1 MKNFWDERYGE
12 ESYAYGV
19 KPNLF
24 FREELLNLEPKNLLV
39 PAEGEGRNAVFAAEN
54 GWTVTAFDYSEKAK
68 EKAIKLARN
77 RHVDINYEVVDFKN
91 FSADSESFDCIAL
104 VYVHI
109 PPDERKSVHKKM
121 VKYLKP
127 GGSLILE
134 SFSKNQIER
143 NTGGPKNID
152 MLYSENELLSDF
164 SELDIV
170 KIETLETEL
179 AEGEFHTGTASV
191 IRLIAR
197 KKV

>member
-1 MKNFWDERYGE
+1 MKTFWDKRYGE
-12 ESYAYGV
+12 DSYAYGV

-24 FREELLNLEPKNLLV
+24 FRQELLKLEPKNLLL
-39 PAEGEGRNAVFAAEN
+39 PAEGEGRNAVFAAET
-54 GWTVTAFDYSEKAK
+54 GWTVTAFDYSDKAK

-77 RHVDINYEVVDFKN
+77 RHVEINYELTDFDN
-91 FSADSESFDCIAL
+91 FKANSESFDCIAL

-109 PPDERKSVHKKM
+109 PPNERKSTHKKM

-134 SFSKNQIER
+134 SFSKDQIER

-164 SELDIV
+164 NELDIV
-170 KIETLETEL
+170 KIETLEVEL
-179 AEGEFHTGTASV
+179 SEGEFHAGTASV
-191 IRLIAR
+191 IRLLAR